1 MNLRAGEARKSHE
14 NPKCNSRRQL
24 EKATKATREEPP
36 LRRIGSNIRKKSSEE
51 RSHRL
56 TKNIIEYSET
66 ETPKNDYPR
75 KIVSP
80 PRASS
85 CCTDESRLDVGSVR
99 EVEGFKFCY
108 RVCQECGHAV
118 KYFYP
123 SVESTSS
130 ALKAYRERQKYM
142 LQ

>member
-1 MNLRAGEARKSHE
+1 M
-14 NPKCNSRRQL
+14 
-24 EKATKATREEPP
+24 
-36 LRRIGSNIRKKSSEE
+36 RRIGSNIRKKSSEE

-56 TKNIIEYSET
+56 TKNIIQYSDT
-66 ETPKNDYPR
+66 DAPKNDYPR

-80 PRASS
+80 TRPSS
-85 CCTDESRLDVGSVR
+85 CCTDANKMDVGSVR

>member
-1 MNLRAGEARKSHE
+1 M
-14 NPKCNSRRQL
+14 
-24 EKATKATREEPP
+24 
-36 LRRIGSNIRKKSSEE
+36 RRIGSNIRKKNSEE

-56 TKNIIEYSET
+56 VKNIIEYSDSES
-66 ETPKNDYPR
+66 PKNQYPR
-75 KIVSP
+75 RIVSP
-80 PRASS
+80 PHASS
-85 CCTDESRLDVGSVR
+85 CCTDASRLNVGSVR

-118 KYFYP
+118 KYFYH
-123 SVESTSS
+123 SNESTSP